1 MTAKILFPEVDI
13 GQYHPDWLQF
23 LGTLEPSSKK
33 IYSGVMDSFIMMCS
47 QPYSTPIA
55 EPDIL
60 VRLKAHFERL
70 HGEKKLDGSP
80 KVAPSRF
87 RSMAS
92 VYLAFWLN
100 TGNFYM
106 IIIFISC
113 VQFE

>member
-1 MTAKILFPEVDI
+1 MTTKILFPEVDI

-70 HGEKKLDGSP
+70 HGEKNWMVVQKLRRPDSDQWPAYTWHSGLIP
-80 KVAPSRF
+80 V
-87 RSMAS
+87 
-92 VYLAFWLN
+92 
-100 TGNFYM
+100 T
-106 IIIFISC
+106 FI
-113 VQFE
+113 